1 MRSAIRQDTLMRS
14 AIRGPHP
21 DTLMRSAIR
30 QDTLMR
36 SAIRGPQLG
45 PSDAFKAHSRR
56 NQGAFNRQRVLGEGG
71 EGHGVGERK
80 ARKAKCC
87 VQAGDTDAISG
98 N

>member
-14 AIRGPHP
+14 AIRGPH
-21 DTLMRSAIR
+21 

-71 EGHGVGERK
+71 EGHGVGERQ